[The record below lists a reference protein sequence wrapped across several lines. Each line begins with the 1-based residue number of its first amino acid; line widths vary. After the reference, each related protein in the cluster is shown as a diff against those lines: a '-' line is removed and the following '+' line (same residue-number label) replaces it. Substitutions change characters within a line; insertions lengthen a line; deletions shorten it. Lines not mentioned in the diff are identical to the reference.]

1 MNKKIVFPTMVVL
14 LLVMLATTAFP
25 ALAARERRIKGSY
38 WAAETHEVV
47 PPTLYV
53 DGNGSGNATQLGRYA
68 ISFQAEVNLQTR
80 SGPVSATLTAANG
93 DQLFAEGWGQATPTG
108 QPNRVSIVEEYTITG
123 GTGRFAGATG
133 NFTVE
138 RLLNQTTGISSGTLK
153 GYLLR

>member
-1 MNKKIVFPTMVVL
+1 MNKKIVFLTTVVL
-14 LLVMLATTAFP
+14 LLVTLAGTAFP
-25 ALAARERRIKGSY
+25 ALAARERRIKGSL
-38 WAAETHEVV
+38 WAAETNEVV

-53 DGNGSGNATQLGRYA
+53 SGAGSGNATQLGRYA
-68 ISFQAEVNLQTR
+68 ISFQAEVNLPTL

-123 GTGRFAGATG
+123 GTGRFADATG

-138 RLLNQTTGISSGTLK
+138 RVLNQITGISSGSLK
-153 GYLLR
+153 GYLTR

>member
-1 MNKKIVFPTMVVL
+1 MNKKFVFPTMVVL
-14 LLVMLATTAFP
+14 LLVILATTAFP

-38 WAAETHEVV
+38 WAAETNQAVF
-47 PPTLYV
+47 PTLYV

-68 ISFQAEVNLQTR
+68 ISYQAEVNIPTL

-108 QPNRVSIVEEYTITG
+108 KPNQVSIVEEYTITG

-138 RLLNQTTGISSGTLK
+138 RLLNQTTGISTGTLK
-153 GYLLR
+153 GYLVR